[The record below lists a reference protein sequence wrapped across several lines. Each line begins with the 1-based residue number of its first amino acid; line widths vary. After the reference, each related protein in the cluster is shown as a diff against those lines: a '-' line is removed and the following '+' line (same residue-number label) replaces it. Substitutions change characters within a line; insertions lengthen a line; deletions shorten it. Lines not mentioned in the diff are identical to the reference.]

1 MIVSSLG
8 FALLVLVLLD
18 IVVTTLTM
26 RSAGPVTSRAMQLL
40 WRVMLRVTPAGRHRV
55 LLAGGIAIVVSTVL
69 AWAVLSWAGWALVFL
84 GTEDGVVNSTTMA
97 PATAWQTVYFAG
109 TTLFTLGPGDF
120 NPSGTIW
127 QILTV
132 VCVANGLLAMTLS
145 VTYIVPV
152 LSAAAG
158 RRQLAAQ
165 IHAIGATPQ
174 GILRWGWDGRSFSRL
189 EDEVSTLAPSI
200 ILQAQQ
206 HLAYPALHYFHSD
219 HQETA
224 LPLRIAALDEALTIL
239 LHAPPGDVAPD
250 AAKLRNA
257 RTAISFLLNVM
268 NSAHIPPAD
277 APPPPPSIE
286 GLEGLPKFKADSFG
300 SGLDLCRD
308 RRHLLLS
315 WIRNDGRS
323 WSEVGVVSDE
333 DHGVSRFEDWT

>member
-1 MIVSSLG
+1 MIVTALG
-8 FALLVLVLLD
+8 FALLALVLLD

-26 RSAGPVTSRAMQLL
+26 RSAGPVTSRAMQGL
-40 WRVMLRVTPAGRHRV
+40 WRFVLWITPAGRHRI

-84 GTEDGVVNSTTMA
+84 GAEDGVMNSTTRT
-97 PATAWQTVYFAG
+97 PATAWESVYYAG

-120 NPSGTIW
+120 NPNGTVW

-132 VCVANGLLAMTLS
+132 ACVANGLLAMTLS

-174 GILRWGWDGRSFSRL
+174 GILRWGWDGSSFSRL

-219 HQETA
+219 DQPTA
-224 LPLRIAALDEALTIL
+224 LPLRIAALDEALTVL
-239 LHAPPGDVAPD
+239 LHAPPRDLAPD

-268 NSAHIPPAD
+268 DSAHIPPAD
-277 APPPPPSIE
+277 ESPLPPTIE
-286 GLEGLPKFKADSFG
+286 GLEGLPEFNAESIG
-300 SGLDLCRD
+300 AGLDLCRN

-315 WIRNDGRS
+315 WIRNDGRR
-323 WSEVGVVSDE
+323 WSEVGALPDRE
-333 DHGVSRFEDWT
+333 RGVSRFDDWT